1 MKKLLFILLTLTSLQ
16 AHALDFNAYFEE
28 VKSKFNELIGKEIPT
43 ITKDEIEMP
52 EIPNVVQDAR
62 STDVYNKNGAIFKQG
77 AAFNNLSDEE
87 KRKYRLAYIQE
98 LYLVVLGSSGEKE
111 KILSSL
117 NVIERGGS
125 REGVY
130 RSVVLS
136 SEYSALEGFSETPSE
151 DLVSFATKYG
161 EKFLNRSFNKDQMR
175 RINLFGI
182 KRVVVEKT
190 LEVIDSFPPDSDDLH
205 RWYAVFSADVRTKF
219 PLLWN
224 GKTRTN
230 KSAKYHYEWAKSV
243 PFQLI
248 KSEVI
253 VKLHK
258 IMNSLQ
264 K

>member
-1 MKKLLFILLTLTSLQ
+1 MKKLIFIILTLTSMQ
-16 AHALDFNAYFEE
+16 AFAFDFNTYFDEM
-28 VKSKFNELIGKEIPT
+28 KDKFYEIIGKNDSTKTMAEMELPKIP
-43 ITKDEIEMP
+43 E
-52 EIPNVVQDAR
+52 VVEDAR
-62 STDVYNKNGAIFKQG
+62 STDVYNKKGAIYQQG
-77 AAFNNLSDEE
+77 GAFNNLSSEE

-98 LYLVVLGSSGEKE
+98 LYLVVTGSVGEKE

-136 SEYSALEGFSETPSE
+136 AEYSALEGFSEIPSE
-151 DLVSFATKYG
+151 DLIKFATNYG
-161 EKFLNRSFNKDQMR
+161 EKYLHRNFNKDQMR

-182 KRVVVEKT
+182 KRVVTEKT

-205 RWYAVFSADVRTKF
+205 KWFAVFSSDVRLKF
-219 PLLWN
+219 PLLWS

-230 KSAKYHYEWAKSV
+230 KSAKYHYNWAKSV
-243 PFQLI
+243 PLQLI

-253 VKLHK
+253 IKLHK